1 MGERDITKRKKKNNF
16 KGIESVNSVHAPGS
30 KRNVKTEKVHGYGI
44 SGPFGTDG
52 NISAHS
58 SLTFSEFFNPLYV
71 LICIPSYSYYYCLK
85 FRNSV
90 SKVGETN
97 DIISRKCFFIIWG

>member
-1 MGERDITKRKKKNNF
+1 MKGILQKGKKNF
-16 KGIESVNSVHAPGS
+16 KGIESVKSVHAPGS

-85 FRNSV
+85 V
-90 SKVGETN
+90 
-97 DIISRKCFFIIWG
+97 

>member
-1 MGERDITKRKKKNNF
+1 MKGILQKGKKKDNF
-16 KGIESVNSVHAPGS
+16 KGIESVKSVHAPGS

-58 SLTFSEFFNPLYV
+58 SFTFSILFMFWYV
-71 LICIPSYSYYYCLK
+71 YLHIP
-85 FRNSV
+85 
-90 SKVGETN
+90 
-97 DIISRKCFFIIWG
+97 IIVA